1 MLSEEFFEYI
11 DRELTAFGIKAVTYF
26 DRDYPDFFREM
37 PDPPLTLFCRGDT
50 ALLKKLL
57 LLPLSAREKHFL
69 RQKGYRAFCRGSL
82 QNDFVIV
89 SGLALGIDSLAH
101 RTALAKKGKPSP
113 YWEAV

>member
-57 LLPLSAREKHFL
+57 LLPLSAREKTL
-69 RQKGYRAFCRGSL
+69 LTAEGLPSILSGSL
-82 QNDFVIV
+82 QTI
-89 SGLALGIDSLAH
+89 SL
-101 RTALAKKGKPSP
+101 
-113 YWEAV
+113 